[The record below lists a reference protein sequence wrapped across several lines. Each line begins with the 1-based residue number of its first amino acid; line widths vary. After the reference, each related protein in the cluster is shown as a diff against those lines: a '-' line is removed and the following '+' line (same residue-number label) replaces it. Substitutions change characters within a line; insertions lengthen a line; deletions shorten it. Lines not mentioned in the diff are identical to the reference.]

1 MRGGRGGVADDQED
15 LEMNRADFAAMML
28 SLQESPC
35 GRCDVRIRARP
46 RNVPA
51 GRDSSCHRP

>member
-1 MRGGRGGVADDQED
+1 MRGGRGGVADDGD
-15 LEMNRADFAAMML
+15 VLEMYRSDFAAMML
-28 SLQESPC
+28 SLRDSSC

-51 GRDSSCHRP
+51 GRDSSYHRP